1 MAITI
6 SYPGGDIFEVF
17 QRLGILKPASAAF
30 LPRNL
35 QDSAMP
41 NEFVY
46 ESETKTLRKLLRVAG
61 VPESPLEHASI
72 PSGFIHEKSED
83 WIGPTLFVAHSL
95 LQNEAMLAVYLNVLS
110 NYFYDLFRNRLQS
123 RRARF
128 EIVIETT
135 PEKEVARVN
144 YDGHVAGISELQK
157 TIRELKK

>member
-35 QDSAMP
+35 QDSA
-41 NEFVY
+41 
-46 ESETKTLRKLLRVAG
+46 
-61 VPESPLEHASI
+61 ESPLEHASI

-95 LQNEAMLAVYLNVLS
+95 LQNEAMLAVYLDVLS
-110 NYFYDLFRNRLQS
+110 NYLYDLFRNRLQS